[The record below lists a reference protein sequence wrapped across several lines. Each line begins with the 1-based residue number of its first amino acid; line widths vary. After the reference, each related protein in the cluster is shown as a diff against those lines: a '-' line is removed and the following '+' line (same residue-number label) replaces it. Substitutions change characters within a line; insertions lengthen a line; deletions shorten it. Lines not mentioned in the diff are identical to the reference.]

1 VSMFVNK
8 AATPAGVNDVAGS
21 RYTTVLFPN
30 PAVGNEIN
38 MLISGANLHADSYH
52 ITDMLGR
59 VVQSGAANMQH
70 DVVHIPFDN
79 ALPKG
84 QYTLTVNGAGAKIAS
99 ENFNITR

>member
-1 VSMFVNK
+1 
-8 AATPAGVNDVAGS
+8 
-21 RYTTVLFPN
+21 
-30 PAVGNEIN
+30 